1 MKATVVFLCLA
12 VIAGVLTGCN
22 DNSLSYPVGDGGWHL
37 VVSTG
42 RIPDNIDDYP
52 VFVSIEAQAFD
63 LSAGAQ
69 PADGTILVFSAS
81 DGVFA
86 NGLPDIELGM
96 VEGRVDADL
105 QIDHPGRYEVMVD
118 FPEQDRSAVTTFDIG
133 L

>member
-1 MKATVVFLCLA
+1 MKSTVVFLCLVVA
-12 VIAGVLTGCN
+12 AGILAGCN
-22 DNSLSYPVGDGGWHL
+22 DSGPSYPIGDGGWQL

-42 RIPDNIDDYP
+42 RIPDNIDEYP

-63 LSAGAQ
+63 LTAGAQ

-96 VEGRVDADL
+96 VEGRADADL

-118 FPEQDRSAVTTFDIG
+118 FPEQDCSAVTTFDVG